1 MDKSVQILAQELHML
16 PAHVQNVIEMLDA
29 GDTVPFIARYRKE
42 KHGTTDDQTL
52 RTLSERLTYLRN
64 LDARREEVSSA
75 ITQQEKMTDEIAS
88 QIENAKTLAELEDIY
103 RPFRPKRRTR
113 ATIAKEKGLEP
124 SIEQAA
130 KDYINEEKG
139 VATAEDALAGASDII
154 AERISDDAAIR
165 QRLKDGLRRL
175 AFLKT
180 EATGEDA
187 GVYAMYADYK

>member
-1 MDKSVQILAQELHML
+1 MDKNVQILAQELNMQ

-52 RTLSERLTYLRN
+52 RTLSERLAYLRN

-113 ATIAKEKGLEP
+113 ATIAKE
-124 SIEQAA
+124 
-130 KDYINEEKG
+130 
-139 VATAEDALAGASDII
+139 
-154 AERISDDAAIR
+154 
-165 QRLKDGLRRL
+165 
-175 AFLKT
+175 
-180 EATGEDA
+180 
-187 GVYAMYADYK
+187 